1 MIIALLLLTSCSGAG
16 RQREAEDLALT
27 IRGEYLALEN
37 LSAEVDITADYGERV
52 YEFALTASVQDGEMV
67 LTLTEPEW
75 VAGVEDATTACMP
88 VTCTAVA
95 LRRIRHVVP
104 RIFRQSYLLTKLYKS
119 SMIRSTENIEV
130 DYLKVIDFQ

>member
-1 MIIALLLLTSCSGAG
+1 MGWPAGVVGADG
-16 RQREAEDLALT
+16 RRDM
-27 IRGEYLALEN
+27 
-37 LSAEVDITADYGERV
+37 VDAGGMARPGSRR
-52 YEFALTASVQDGEMV
+52 A
-67 LTLTEPEW
+67 PEW

-88 VTCTAVA
+88 VTCSAVA